1 MIGIKEAVQ
10 AALRF
15 AQELYGLPDDERLT
29 LEEIEPTEDDR
40 FWMITLG
47 IPLALRPVELIA
59 RRNGSER
66 YKIFKVDAQTGK
78 VVSMKM
84 RHAA

>member
-15 AQELYGLPDDERLT
+15 AQELYGLADAERLM
-29 LEEIEPTEDDR
+29 LEEIEPTEDGR

-47 IPLALRPVELIA
+47 IPGALQPVELIA
-59 RRNGSER
+59 RRTGNER
-66 YKIFKVDAQTGK
+66 YKVFKVDAETGK
-78 VVSMKM
+78 VLSMKM
-84 RHAA
+84 RQAA